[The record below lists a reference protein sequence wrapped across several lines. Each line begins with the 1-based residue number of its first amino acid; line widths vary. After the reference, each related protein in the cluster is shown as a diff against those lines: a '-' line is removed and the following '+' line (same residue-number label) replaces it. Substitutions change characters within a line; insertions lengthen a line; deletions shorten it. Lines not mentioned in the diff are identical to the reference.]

1 MYHCVAGDYL
11 GRTGVHERFTG
22 NLRCDMAIVLLR
34 ILLSDLEWCTY
45 CFTWKIREETGFL
58 QIEEELYGDI
68 RG

>member
-1 MYHCVAGDYL
+1 M
-11 GRTGVHERFTG
+11 TGVHERFTG